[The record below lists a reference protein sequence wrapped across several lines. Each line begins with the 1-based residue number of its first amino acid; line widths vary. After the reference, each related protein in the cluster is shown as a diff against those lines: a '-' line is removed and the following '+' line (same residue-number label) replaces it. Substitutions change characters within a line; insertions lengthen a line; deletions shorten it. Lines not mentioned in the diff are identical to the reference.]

1 MISIIA
7 PKSLVVSCQAL
18 SHEPLHGSYH
28 MAVMARAAR
37 EGGAKGIR
45 SNSPE
50 DIRAIRA
57 AVDLPVIGLWKRD
70 YEGFE
75 MYITPTLQDAIDVHE
90 AGAHIVAL
98 DATDRPRPDGLDLK
112 ETMIQL
118 KQRGIVIMADISTY
132 EEGIQAAEYGA
143 DYISTTLAG
152 YTPYSEGPLPRL
164 ELVKRLSEKLTVPVI
179 AEGGISTPEQARI
192 ALEHG
197 AYFVVVGSAITRP
210 QLITAQYISAME
222 KSGESRKGL

>member
-1 MISIIA
+1 MLSTLIA

-18 SHEPLHGSYH
+18 PHEPLHGSQH
-28 MAVMARAAR
+28 MAVMARAAC

-70 YEGFE
+70 YEGFD
-75 MYITPTLQDAIDVHE
+75 MYITPTVQDAVAVHE

-98 DATDRPRPDGLDLK
+98 DATDRPRPDGLSLK
-112 ETMIQL
+112 DTIAKL
-118 KQRGIVIMADISTY
+118 KQRGVVIMADISTY
-132 EEGIQAAEYGA
+132 EEGINAAEYGA

-164 ELVKRLSEKLTVPVI
+164 ELVKQLSDKLTVPVV
-179 AEGGISTPEQARI
+179 AEGGIWTPEQARQ

-197 AYFVVVGSAITRP
+197 ASFVVVGSAITRP
-210 QLITAQYISAME
+210 QLITAQYTSAMAE
-222 KSGESRKGL
+222 ARESGK